1 MRKGYPVTREFV
13 GRDHAN
19 MLEKCLRILQAFRSE
34 DHHLRLVTL
43 AERTG
48 MPTSTVHRLANA
60 LIEQR
65 LLAKDQHGYQL
76 GIALFELSSLVPV
89 ESQLRMAALPFL
101 QDLFLATHETV
112 HLGVREG
119 LDVVYVEKIHG
130 HSDLGLPSRVGGRL
144 PLNCTG
150 IGKALLA
157 FSSDEVRAEFMSHPL
172 RRITAHSVVDPAHL
186 TRELAEVRATGLA
199 FEREEATVGR
209 ECVAAPILAQG
220 EVVAAISVSVPVSAY
235 RMPHLAAAVKT
246 SALGLS
252 RYLRTRPPLRPEDR
266 GAISDGHDPRR
277 VVDLR
282 PTRTDI

>member
-1 MRKGYPVTREFV
+1 
-13 GRDHAN
+13 
-19 MLEKCLRILQAFRSE
+19 MLEKCLRILQAFRNG
-34 DHHLRLVTL
+34 DQRLRLADL

-48 MPTSTVHRLANA
+48 MPKSTVHRLAHV

-65 LLAKDQHGYQL
+65 LLAQNDQGYEL

-89 ESQLRMAALPFL
+89 ENQLRMAALPYL
-101 QDLFLATHETV
+101 QDLFMATHETV

-119 LDVVYVEKIHG
+119 VDVVYVEKIHG

-157 FSSDEVRAEFMSHPL
+157 FSSDEVRTDFLSRPL
-172 RRITAHSVVDPAHL
+172 RRITDKSIVDASL
-186 TRELAEVRATGLA
+186 LARELAEARATGLA

-209 ECVAAPILAQG
+209 ECVAAPVLVQG
-220 EVVAAISVSVPVSAY
+220 EVVAAMSISVPVSAY

-252 RYLRTRPPLRPEDR
+252 RYLRTTQELRLAGVRSASRESHCFT
-266 GAISDGHDPRR
+266 APR
-277 VVDLR
+277 V
-282 PTRTDI
+282 TTMRTP